1 MDRKSDKRISKRV
14 LTSVLAVLLM
24 AIVVFSFTACS
35 LFTDAIKGVFS
46 GQNSAETSE
55 GGGTTPG
62 TSIVTPTD
70 EPEDSG
76 IVTVDPPIEVSSNV
90 VEITSSLTYDKAS
103 TTDLTIEATHA
114 NKDYNKVMGI
124 GLVNNGD
131 NATVRTL
138 LQVTGSSRV
147 QFDGNY
153 LSSLD
158 AGYYYFYYCV
168 SDSSDQLYYEPFRLE
183 ITNSTAAPT
192 DLKINYDVDC
202 PSVYVCFHCDCGG
215 AHTVAFDG
223 TSYPAVAGAT
233 QVKVTATVDKA
244 ASHTAT
250 VTCAEGEHRSA
261 TVTKAAPE
269 FGAISNGYI
278 DFKYSFMGHKADGYI
293 EDDKES
299 ADIFQYLIYAG
310 EGEQSFSG
318 YLAPSVQEKLSTQ
331 DKINAY
337 LGAMQKMITVPWSVG
352 FGISV
357 SGKVATFTVSFGET
371 SVLSSGYEDNYTY
384 ENNGKSS
391 HHPELNARNKVTDSL
406 PIDSKKEVSA
416 RNVKELLA
424 VVEKGYKP
432 VVMDETLA
440 VYNKARDFC
449 YTYLS
454 DEMTAM
460 QKLHV
465 IYDYLA
471 GEISYDHSAL
481 SLYMLIADI
490 VGQGMSLPTAKATIN
505 LALDDDSNGFSVSMK
520 SAIIAARDS
529 AASTDDLIDK
539 LRNKY
544 LQRLSAFSVEGV
556 FNDKVAVCE
565 GISYAFMLLARI
577 EGIECYQI
585 TGDAVQGS
593 SQVAHAWNKV
603 HLDGAWYCVDA
614 TWGNIHFDDK
624 TYVTHRYFMVD
635 DAILAK
641 DHKEKISGMASVKDL
656 AIGEFDYYKSVTT
669 SSTYTLYVAN
679 DSALRAA
686 IAYYCAG
693 ADGSDYFEIVLAP
706 TYRPT
711 TSDFTQAYLATGHT
725 CSGLVRD
732 SEGRVCLGY
741 FNRIL

>member
-1 MDRKSDKRISKRV
+1 MDKKSDKRISKRV
-14 LTSVLAVLLM
+14 LTSVLAFLLA

-46 GQNSAETSE
+46 GENSAETSE
-55 GGGTTPG
+55 GGSSSGSTSTPG
-62 TSIVTPTD
+62 SSTVPPSD
-70 EPEDSG
+70 EPEDPG
-76 IVTVDPPIEVSSNV
+76 IVVTDPPLEVSSNV
-90 VEITSSLTYDKAS
+90 VEITSSLVYDKAS
-103 TTDLTIEATHA
+103 TADFTIEATHA
-114 NKDYNKVMGI
+114 AKDYIQVMGM
-124 GLVNNGD
+124 GLVNTGE
-131 NATVRTL
+131 NATVRTTF
-138 LQVTGSSRV
+138 QETGSSRV
-147 QFDGNY
+147 QFDGEY

-183 ITNSTAAPT
+183 IKNTTAVPT

-202 PSVYVCFHCDCGG
+202 PSVYVCFRCDCGG

-223 TSYPAVAGAT
+223 TNYSAVAGAT
-233 QVKVTATVDKA
+233 QVKVTTAVDKST
-244 ASHTAT
+244 SHTAT
-250 VTCAEGEHRSA
+250 VTCVEGGRNSS
-261 TVTKAAPE
+261 VVKAAPDG
-269 FGAISNGYI
+269 GASSYLSY
-278 DFKYSFMGHKADGYI
+278 KYSFMGHKADGYI
-293 EDDKES
+293 EDDREA

-310 EGEQSFSG
+310 EGEQSFLG

-331 DKINAY
+331 EKIRAY
-337 LGAMQKMITVPWSVG
+337 LSAMQKMITVPWSVG
-352 FGISV
+352 FGIST

-371 SVLSSGYEDNYTY
+371 AILSSGYEDSYAY
-384 ENNGKSS
+384 ENNAKSS
-391 HHPELNARNKVTDSL
+391 HHPELNVRNKAVDSL

-432 VVMDETLA
+432 VVIDETLA

-481 SLYMLIADI
+481 NLYSLIANI
-490 VGQGMSLPTAKATIN
+490 AGTGMSLPAAKTAIN
-505 LALDDDSNGFSVSMK
+505 DALNDDSNGFSDSMK
-520 SAIIAARDS
+520 SVIV
-529 AASTDDLIDK
+529 AASDLAASIDDLIDK

-544 LQRLSAFSVEGV
+544 LQRLSSFSVEGV

-585 TGDAVQGS
+585 TGDAVQNS

-603 HLDGAWYCVDA
+603 HLNGAWYCVDA

-641 DHKEKISGMASVKDL
+641 DHKEKVDGMASVKDL

-669 SSTYTLYVAN
+669 SSTHTLYVAN
-679 DSALRAA
+679 DSDLRAA
-686 IAYYCAG
+686 IHYYCAG
-693 ADGSDYFEIVLAP
+693 AEGSDYFEIVLAP

-711 TSDFTQAYLATGHT
+711 FADFKSAYLLATGRNCT
-725 CSGLVRD
+725 LTYNN
-732 SEGRVCLGY
+732 EGRVYLGY
-741 FNRIL
+741 FN